1 MKLLFSKDSLELQ
14 RLIQETNEVSA
25 TVALD
30 LTIVHIDISRMNSFE
45 ERGND
50 RIHVRV
56 EQSNLYFWL
65 NILQYVVLH

>member
-30 LTIVHIDISRMNSFE
+30 LTIVHIDISRMNFLK
-45 ERGND
+45 RGGM
-50 RIHVRV
+50 IG
-56 EQSNLYFWL
+56 SM
-65 NILQYVVLH
+65 

>member
-25 TVALD
+25 SVALD
-30 LTIVHIDISRMNSFE
+30 LTIVHIDVSRMNFFE

-56 EQSNLYFWL
+56 GQSDLFFL
-65 NILQYVVLH
+65 A

>member
-30 LTIVHIDISRMNSFE
+30 LTIVHIDILRMNSFE

-65 NILQYVVLH
+65 NIL

>member
-30 LTIVHIDISRMNSFE
+30 LTIVHIDILRMNSFE

>member
-25 TVALD
+25 SVALD
-30 LTIVHIDISRMNSFE
+30 LTIVYIDVSRMNFFKE
-45 ERGND
+45 KGND

-56 EQSNLYFWL
+56 GQSDLFF
-65 NILQYVVLH
+65 

>member
-30 LTIVHIDISRMNSFE
+30 LTIVHIHISRMNSFE